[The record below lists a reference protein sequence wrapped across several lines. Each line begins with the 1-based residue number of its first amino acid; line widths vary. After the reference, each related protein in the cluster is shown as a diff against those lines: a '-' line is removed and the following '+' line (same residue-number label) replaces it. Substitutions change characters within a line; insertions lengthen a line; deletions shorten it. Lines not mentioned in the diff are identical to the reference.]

1 MPRTKT
7 MTLLLFPVLALV
19 FMMGWILYILGEPQ
33 TSTKKVP
40 HRNVKATKKE
50 HDLETGLTA
59 ELTEEQLVAK

>member
-1 MPRTKT
+1 
-7 MTLLLFPVLALV
+7 LLLPVLALV

-40 HRNVKATKKE
+40 HRNAKATMKE

-59 ELTEEQLVAK
+59 ELNEERIVAK